1 MSGWPRSKHTQ
12 KVMQKLRR
20 SLFTPGDRVLVAVS
34 GGPDSLS
41 LLHALSHAREALGLA
56 ALEAAHLDHG
66 LRGAESAAEALWVR
80 DWCTERSIPC
90 HLGKADTAAVAKSR
104 QCSTQEAARQVR
116 YDFLDSTAAALGS
129 HRIATGHNQDDQA
142 ETVLLNILRGTG
154 LSGLRGIPE
163 TRGLYI
169 RPLLDTSRSEIEAYC
184 LQHGLEPRR
193 DPSNFQTDHYTRNR
207 VRLELLP
214 QLAREY
220 NPAVSSALVRLSEIA
235 RRDADYLHLQAG
247 RALLDTTRSS
257 QLGKLTL
264 DTAVLNSLHPALLR
278 HVLRAAVSQVREIT
292 QSITYHSIEKLCRLV
307 SERAEVKSDFAIQGL
322 FPSPACHI
330 LFTSESVVLTRE
342 AVPAI
347 ALQTSWQLATALVP
361 QFGEYMAR
369 VDAERVDRQTLYV
382 RTWQY
387 GDKIA
392 PLGLGGH
399 SKKLSDIFANA
410 KVPRAQRG
418 SVPIVGDKNG
428 LVWVAGQTLSDLV
441 KVTELTTLTLFLA
454 VTRH

>member
-1 MSGWPRSKHTQ
+1 
-12 KVMQKLRR
+12 MQKLRR
-20 SLFTPGDRVLVAVS
+20 SLFSPGDRVLVAVS

-41 LLHALSHAREALGLA
+41 LLHALSHEREALELA

-66 LRGAESAAEALWVR
+66 LRGGESAAEAAWIAA
-80 DWCTERSIPC
+80 WCRERGIPC
-90 HLGKADTAAVAKSR
+90 HLGKADTAAIAKSH
-104 QCSTQEAARQVR
+104 QCSIQEAARLVR
-116 YDFLDSTAAALGS
+116 YDFLDSTAAKVAS
-129 HRIATGHNQDDQA
+129 HWIATAHNQDDQA

-154 LSGLRGIPE
+154 LDGLRGIPV

-184 LQHGLEPRR
+184 LRHGLEPRR

-235 RRDADYLHLQAG
+235 RRDADYLHLQAE

-257 QLGKLTL
+257 QLGKLSL
-264 DTAVLNSLHPALLR
+264 NTAALISLHPALLR
-278 HVLRAAVSQVREIT
+278 HVLRAAVSQVREKT
-292 QSITYHSIEKLCRLV
+292 QGITYHSIETLCRLV

-322 FPSPACHI
+322 FPRPACHI

-342 AVPAI
+342 TEPEIV
-347 ALQTSWQLATALVP
+347 LQTPWQLAAAPVP
-361 QFGEYMAR
+361 QSGEYTAR

-382 RTWQY
+382 RTWQH

-399 SKKLSDIFANA
+399 HKKLSDIFANA
-410 KVPRAQRG
+410 KVPRTQRG

-428 LVWVAGQTLSDLV
+428 LIWVAGHSLSDRA
-441 KVTELTTLTLFLA
+441 KVTELTTQTLFLA
-454 VTRH
+454 VTRREEIV